1 MSAIADM
8 RWGPIVPLTPSSGI
22 WVPACAGTTAGLF
35 RRRLPPPWAPAAA
48 HAGPAGGR
56 ARAGAIGLGLRPR
69 AHLVQGRLAWPLA
82 SFAFDARA
90 VRHDL
95 VGERDPHLV
104 ERGLVHLARRAGRR
118 SAARDRDRL
127 GGGIVDHR
135 QLGRAQALDLVA
147 QA

>member
-8 RWGPIVPLTPSSGI
+8 RWGPIVPHTPSSGI
-22 WVPACAGTTAGLF
+22 WVPACAGTTAESL
-35 RRRLPPPWAPAAA
+35 RRLPPARAPAAA
-48 HAGPAGGR
+48 HAGAAGGR

-69 AHLVQGRLAWPLA
+69 AHLVERRLARPLA

-90 VRHDL
+90 VWHDL

-135 QLGRAQALDLVA
+135 QLGGAQPLDLVA
-147 QA
+147 